1 MSLWFVDRNQRTKK
15 PGLWSLSWR
24 SAASD
29 PWKAFAPAA
38 VSVIAASSRGLANA
52 PGWLT
57 DMCVPKGSIELLKW
71 AFVVSR
77 LDYQRIIV
85 SENEYYLA

>member
-1 MSLWFVDRNQRTKK
+1 
-15 PGLWSLSWR
+15 
-24 SAASD
+24 
-29 PWKAFAPAA
+29 

-57 DMCVPKGSIELLKW
+57 DMCVPKGSIEFLKW
-71 AFVVSR
+71 AFVVSQ